1 MSTNTHLIELEH
13 ELEADLLQA
22 RRHIELGRRNAID
35 EINAHRDSLGEL
47 CGEAMLKIEVLAS
60 DAEEELNHVRSR
72 LAKLNLMLAVEEIQ
86 DLETFDDFRDRILL
100 AMSDAEQDLGALGK
114 DGEEWVAREQKISEA
129 WGALSRQLGLARMHL
144 AHESQI
150 AAQEFELERGE
161 LESQLGAQDE
171 SGEAAGRRGEGR
183 LGGNRRPG
191 DLVGRVGE
199 QLGRMVPRFKGV
211 FRHGGAGLPVQ
222 PRGARHD

>member
-1 MSTNTHLIELEH
+1 MSTNTHLIELER

-22 RRHIELGRRNAID
+22 RRHIELGRRNAMD
-35 EINAHRDSLGEL
+35 EINAHRESLGEL

-100 AMSDAEQDLGALGK
+100 AMSDAEEDLGALGR
-114 DGEEWVAREQKISEA
+114 DGEEWVAREQKIGEA

-144 AHESQI
+144 AHESRV

-161 LESQLGAQDE
+161 LESHLGALDE
-171 SGEAAGRRGEGR
+171 SGEAAGQHGNSRLEGM
-183 LGGNRRPG
+183 RRPG

-199 QLGRMVPRFKGV
+199 KLGSIVPRFKTA
-211 FRHGGAGLPVQ
+211 FRHGGVGLPVQ